1 MKSAWPGLTPRM
13 RRAGLSN
20 VYPMAIRDEKDNR
33 IKRLRGKFDKVLIDA
48 PCTGTGT
55 LRRNPDL
62 KWRLSPEELARING
76 LQHSILEE
84 AAKLVKA
91 GGRVVYATCS
101 MLKVED
107 QDVVEAFLASHPE
120 FELLNAAEVLAK
132 LGIELPSWQTGALRQ
147 LLRDASEPARH
158 RRLFCGCAAEKVGC
172 GR

>member
-1 MKSAWPGLTPRM
+1 M
-13 RRAGLSN
+13 RW
-20 VYPMAIRDEKDNR
+20 
-33 IKRLRGKFDKVLIDA
+33 KFDRVFVDA

-101 MLKVED
+101 MLFEENQAVVED
-107 QDVVEAFLASHPE
+107 FLAKHPD
-120 FELLNAAEVLAK
+120 FEQLSATDVLAK
-132 LGIELPSWQTGALRQ
+132 QGITIPAWVAERFGANFVMLPHLSDTDGFFGAVLQKRLPQKAEAVKPETPTEL
-147 LLRDASEPARH
+147 ASENTETAESAPADNA
-158 RRLFCGCAAEKVGC
+158 GNAPE
-172 GR
+172 